1 MRLLIIR
8 HGIAE
13 DRDEWA
19 ETGKSDDA
27 RPLTD
32 DGAKKMARVAEGLV
46 AEVPKLVAI
55 ATSPLVRARQTAAV
69 VALAFELTPPE
80 VLSAL
85 APGGAPADILAWVNL
100 KEGGTFAVV
109 GHEPD
114 LGALIEWCIAGRS
127 GSGVT
132 LKKGGAALI
141 EFGTA
146 RTAGSGTLR
155 WLLQPSHLR
164 SLAAD

>member
-1 MRLLIIR
+1 MRILIIR
-8 HGIAE
+8 HAIAE
-13 DRDEWA
+13 DRDVWA

-32 DGAKKMARVAEGLV
+32 DGAKKMARVAGGLTC
-46 AEVPKLVAI
+46 EVRKVLAI
-55 ATSPLVRARQTAAV
+55 ATSPLVRARQTAAI
-69 VALAFELTPPE
+69 VAQAYKLTPPE
-80 VLSAL
+80 VLTAL
-85 APGGAPADILAWVNL
+85 APGGSPADVLAWLNL

-114 LGALIEWCIAGRS
+114 LGSLVEWCIAGRT
-127 GSGVT
+127 GAGVG

-146 RTAGSGTLR
+146 RTAGTGTLR
-155 WLLQPSHLR
+155 WLLTPSQLR
-164 SLAAD
+164 ALAVD